1 MEFERS
7 TQAKSWMFNEASIMQ
22 CKKQASIPQSDEES
36 SYSTCRV
43 RKFASGFCH
52 RENEKSD
59 DQQKNDVHFRPVS
72 YENHCNSPLL
82 IPPLL
87 HTSSSAPVLTPHDQD
102 VLVHFHAHQIQ
113 RLLGPNAI
121 FPQLQRSASVL
132 STAIM
137 LFRRFYLSNSV
148 IDFHPRNMAVAS
160 ALLAVKVDC
169 ENKLEV
175 SPLLVVKLKRRRTT
189 FSFQWKMC
197 IPFDMIYASV

>member
-1 MEFERS
+1 
-7 TQAKSWMFNEASIMQ
+7 
-22 CKKQASIPQSDEES
+22 
-36 SYSTCRV
+36 
-43 RKFASGFCH
+43 
-52 RENEKSD
+52 
-59 DQQKNDVHFRPVS
+59 
-72 YENHCNSPLL
+72 
-82 IPPLL
+82 
-87 HTSSSAPVLTPHDQD
+87 VLTPHDQD

-175 SPLLVVKLKRRRTT
+175 SALLVVKVKRRRTT
-189 FSFQWKMC
+189 FSIKKMC
-197 IPFDMIYASV
+197 IPFYIVFAPV